1 MFSMYYFNFSKLTAT
16 SYEGKSENVIKAMK
30 ERENQL
36 REKQIKALMEKKERE
51 MTAVANEEEKEKAKQ
66 KYDAVLNE
74 WSLDVSGEKNNIRTL
89 LTTV

>member
-1 MFSMYYFNFSKLTAT
+1 
-16 SYEGKSENVIKAMK
+16 
-30 ERENQL
+30 
-36 REKQIKALMEKKERE
+36 

-74 WSLDVSGEKNNIRTL
+74 WSLDASGEKNNIRTL